1 MAEMKE
7 KVRQMPRRA
16 KVISALLACVLVI
29 TLIGVAVVAAA
40 EKEINPDQTQEI
52 TIGDTKL
59 ELSRPAPDPENP
71 RDNSY
76 PEYRGTIGKT
86 VLEKW
91 TCADGDNPNLTGFV
105 AGYPKRDK
113 TFDENTGVLKI
124 TNRGDKKIS
133 LSFHCEA
140 VAATT
145 KGSLTIRANGK
156 DYLDDATKNFSK
168 VSKDF
173 TSDAIAPGA
182 SIEIWLTAVKYD
194 KTGANATSVNL
205 TISNIE
211 ANLVTGKTLNLLQP
225 QNGSYTAV
233 KLDKDG
239 KTIDNSRVEV
249 SENTQNTTIGYD
261 PSQNESV
268 RLTATAKEGYKFYLW
283 QDENST
289 PLSKDATI
297 TVDGSSVAA
306 NSICPIFV
314 SEGELGAPA
323 YRIPNGKLAGDYYYW
338 DDAMNAAGINFDK
351 NVVLL
356 QPLSLENVK
365 NRNSADTAKTFTIPN
380 GVTLVVPYSDKLS
393 TGKEDAVNTSDKTA
407 AEQYGV
413 AEGCNGTG
421 KAFRTLTVPG
431 NYTLNVNGTLLVNAV
446 QGGKNG
452 VSYQSHIVGTYG
464 QMIVGGTVNVNSGG
478 ELYARGYITDLNHIT
493 DNHIGKINV
502 NDGGS
507 LIQMMQIT
515 DHRGGHYTEAVYQQ
529 LMPITMYYLQNN
541 MVDTVYEYGSTMRAQ
556 AVLAAYTGTYD
567 AVLADVRVIA
577 NGADKET
584 PCMFVMDQ
592 DTAISTKYNYAEDK
606 LHVTLDRGK
615 VTMNFLQIDHPIMSI
630 NTAKNVLT
638 ISDNM
643 PITVGENATLETNYD
658 LKFLPGAELTVNG
671 TLNINKGSDLYFY
684 GATDYQAD
692 WSYGQFR
699 THIQPVGSIGNDK
712 PIIKEEKTT
721 PKTDAKLNLYGTLT
735 LSGTLSQ
742 STNHSGLLATAGE
755 KAKIIINQLQY
766 DGKSVNESLSDSYT
780 PPTTP
785 ALGITYAKADDYY
798 YAINK
803 GWKAPLGHMGE
814 NPETL
819 AGMKNTGTY
828 KRDTGNKFWYQFALT
843 VNYTDSERLSETVYV
858 SKSSTVLNAP
868 ENTVITAISGVEE
881 QNLRTV
887 QSVNYNNTLTDG
899 WKQVQLLNLNADKT
913 INLTCKDYNHTVTWK
928 EFYGANTTQANNTV
942 VSYVSS
948 TDTGVSQIFGGT
960 VNKVAKS
967 DGTVMNKGTDYTLS
981 EDGKTVTLKNAVS
994 KNVELHVTTGNAT
1007 PTVTWNVTGPDGQL
1021 VDVDPTTASTKGEAS
1036 YTVTQQM
1043 TDTWWVLEQG
1053 NYSASD
1059 SNVKMEVSQDKRT
1072 LTLSGITGPVTVT
1085 VNLTEYKHC
1094 INGTV
1099 GYEKA
1104 TVVKNPED
1112 AYYIAAYTLENK
1124 SASIE
1129 YQYTNDDEYRWT
1141 IPGDSEKNLLT
1152 AITSI
1157 SGCAIGEADKAAS
1170 ALRQEIGNTLTM
1182 QLTGKDVSLN
1192 VSTRNYIAKMTWNV
1206 SKADEGTDDGSYGYV
1221 EYYTGKLEKEVP
1233 GERQSIK
1240 YYETLLSN
1248 GTTGSY
1254 YYDRGE
1260 FHTAY
1265 TVPESAGKFM
1275 VQYASDGVEDIPRD
1289 DGKTSW
1295 LDYKWTIPDQP
1306 TNRTFECTAMDQ
1318 SMDDSWAA
1326 AGCLYGSVAD
1336 STATLVLK
1344 PYDYSVKFMDAS
1356 NRNDPLAEYCVTKEI
1371 TSVKYKSGDT
1381 KWDDWCATA
1390 FTIKGGKDAKVNG
1403 LEAAKDGDVII
1414 TFDKG
1419 YKLTGITQDTTVTLT
1434 LKDTSKVFNK
1444 YIDWTIN
1451 DIKNANKY
1459 KYTEYCLVDGKSFI
1473 NPFEKVCATTNNHVW
1488 DGNEVTYTLPNG
1500 YEDCYIKENGHK
1512 ETDQRSKDVTVWDGA
1527 DQTITI
1533 QPYAKRAVAYINGVP
1548 SEYHYF
1554 DTMEAQPSRQFI
1566 YCGDNITVS
1575 RCIAKGCEV
1584 TNLNAKDSTN
1594 RNVRLDK
1601 VTEADARVDIWTEPT
1616 GTDVTTSAAYYMGD
1630 MSFEYVRN
1638 AAAFTWDGASKN
1650 ADGSYGSWKP
1660 VNALGWRHAVG
1671 SKSYEVG
1678 GETLTVDNGSILFVN
1693 TMRNTPVTYTV
1704 QLEKKDNNTNYGV
1717 SLMFDQSEN
1726 IQVSNDGVAT
1736 VTVPANSR
1744 VTLVCRMTGTPNF
1757 SGGSEIEIGT
1767 IKVTKN

>member
-59 ELSRPAPDPENP
+59 ELSRPAPDPKNP

-140 VAATT
+140 EAAIT

-365 NRNSADTAKTFTIPN
+365 SRNSADTAKTFTIPN

-413 AEGCNGTG
+413 AEGYNGTG

-478 ELYARGYITDLNHIT
+478 ELYARGYITDLNHTT
-493 DNHIGKINV
+493 DAHIGKIHV

-742 STNHSGLLATAGE
+742 STNHSGLLADAG
-755 KAKIIINQLQY
+755 KDAKIIINQLQY

-1036 YTVTQQM
+1036 YTVTQQT

-1059 SNVKMEVSQDKRT
+1059 SNVKMEVSQDKCT

-1206 SKADEGTDDGSYGYV
+1206 SKTDEGTDDGSYGYV

-1356 NRNDPLAEYCVTKEI
+1356 NRNDPLAEYCVTKET
-1371 TSVKYKSGDT
+1371 TSVEYKSDDT

-1616 GTDVTTSAAYYMGD
+1616 GTDVTTSATYYMGD

-1638 AAAFTWDGASKN
+1638 AAAFTWDGVSKN

-1693 TMRNTPVTYTV
+1693 TMRNTSVTYTV

>member
-40 EKEINPDQTQEI
+40 EKEIKPDQTQEI

-140 VAATT
+140 EAAIT

-249 SENTQNTTIGYD
+249 SENTQNATIDYD
-261 PSQNESV
+261 PSLNESV

-365 NRNSADTAKTFTIPN
+365 NRNSSADTAKTFTIPN

-413 AEGCNGTG
+413 AKDYNGTSV
-421 KAFRTLTVPG
+421 AFRTLTVPG

-541 MVDTVYEYGSTMRAQ
+541 MVDTIYEYGSTMRAQ

-671 TLNINKGSDLYFY
+671 KLNINKGSDLYFY

-692 WSYGQFR
+692 WSYDQFR
-699 THIQPVGSIGNDK
+699 THIQPVGDIVKTDK
-712 PIIKEEKTT
+712 NT
-721 PKTDAKLNLYGTLT
+721 PNTPSDDAKLILNGTLN

-766 DGKSVNESLSDSYT
+766 DGKSVNESLSDSYPLPK
-780 PPTTP
+780 PP
-785 ALGITYAKADDYY
+785 ASGITYVKAGDYY

-819 AGMKNTGTY
+819 AGLKNTGAY
-828 KRDTGNKFWYQFALT
+828 KRAPNNKFWYQFALT
-843 VNYTDSERLSETVYV
+843 VKYDGITHEDETRYV

-868 ENTVITAISGVEE
+868 ENTVITAIFGVEE

-887 QSVNYNNTLTDG
+887 QSVNYNNALTDG
-899 WKQVQLLNLNADKT
+899 WKQVQLLNLNADKPVT
-913 INLTCKDYNHTVTWK
+913 LTCKAYNHTVTWK

-994 KNVELHVTTGNAT
+994 ENMVLHVTTGNAT
-1007 PTVTWNVTGPDGQL
+1007 PTVTWNVTGPDGQP
-1021 VDVDPTTASTKGEAS
+1021 VDVDPTTASGGKAS
-1036 YTVTQQM
+1036 YTVEQP
-1043 TDTWWVLEQG
+1043 TDAWWVLEQG

-1059 SNVKMEVSQDKRT
+1059 SNVKMEVKQDKRT

-1104 TVVKNPED
+1104 TVVKNSID
-1112 AYYIAAYTLENK
+1112 VDFIAAYTLENK

-1129 YQYTNDDEYRWT
+1129 YQYTNDDKYRWT
-1141 IPGDSEKNLLT
+1141 IPVDSEKNLLT

-1221 EYYTGKLEKEVP
+1221 EYYTGKFEKEVP
-1233 GERQSIK
+1233 GEWQSIK

-1275 VQYASDGVEDIPRD
+1275 VQYASEGVENIPRD
-1289 DGKTSW
+1289 DGKTGW
-1295 LDYKWTIPDQP
+1295 MDRQWAIPDQP
-1306 TNRTFECTAMDQ
+1306 MNRTFECTAMDQ
-1318 SMDDSWAA
+1318 SMDDEFNS

-1356 NRNDPLAEYCVTKEI
+1356 NRNDPLAEYCVTKE
-1371 TSVKYKSGDT
+1371 TASVEYKSDDT

-1419 YKLTGITQDTTVTLT
+1419 YTLTGITQDTTVTLT

-1451 DIKNANKY
+1451 DIKNANNY
-1459 KYTEYCLVDGKSFI
+1459 EYTEYCLVDGKSFI

-1488 DGNEVTYTLPNG
+1488 DGNEVTYTLPDG

-1548 SEYHYF
+1548 SEYYYF
-1554 DTMEAQPSRQFI
+1554 DTMEAQPSAQLI

-1575 RCIAKGCEV
+1575 GCIAKGCEV
-1584 TNLNAKDSTN
+1584 TKLNETYPGN

-1601 VTEADARVDIWTEPT
+1601 VIAAEARVDIWTEPT

-1638 AAAFTWDGASKN
+1638 AAAFTWDGVSKN

-1660 VNALGWRHAVG
+1660 VNAFGWRHAVG

-1678 GETLTVDNGSILFVN
+1678 GETLTVANGSILFVN
-1693 TMRNTPVTYTV
+1693 TMQNTPVTYTV
-1704 QLEKKDNNTNYGV
+1704 QLSRTDGKDYGV
-1717 SLMFDQSEN
+1717 ILKFDESEN
-1726 IQVSNDGVAT
+1726 IQLNEDGSAT

-1744 VTLVCRMTGTPNF
+1744 VTLVCRMTGTPIFGN
-1757 SGGSEIEIGT
+1757 SKEIEIGT
-1767 IKVTKN
+1767 ITVTKN

>member
-40 EKEINPDQTQEI
+40 ENEIKPDQTQ
-52 TIGDTKL
+52 TISIDGTKL

-140 VAATT
+140 EAAIT

-182 SIEIWLTAVKYD
+182 SIEIWLTAVKYG

-283 QDENST
+283 QDENKT

-365 NRNSADTAKTFTIPN
+365 IRNSADTAKTFTIPN

-393 TGKEDAVNTSDKTA
+393 TGKEDAVNTSDETA

-413 AEGCNGTG
+413 AKDYNGTSV
-421 KAFRTLTVPG
+421 AFRTLTVPG

-541 MVDTVYEYGSTMRAQ
+541 MVDTIYEYGSTMRAQ

-643 PITVGENATLETNYD
+643 PITVGKNATLETNYD

-692 WSYGQFR
+692 WSYDQFR
-699 THIQPVGSIGNDK
+699 THIQPVGDIVKTDK
-712 PIIKEEKTT
+712 NT
-721 PKTDAKLNLYGTLT
+721 PNTPSDDAKLILNGTLT

-742 STNHSGLLATAGE
+742 STNHSGLLATAGKGAE
-755 KAKIIINQLQY
+755 IIIKQLQY
-766 DGKSVNESLSDSYT
+766 DGKSVNESLSDSYPRPK
-780 PPTTP
+780 PP
-785 ALGITYAKADDYY
+785 ASGITYVKAGDYY

-819 AGMKNTGTY
+819 AGLKNTGTY
-828 KRDTGNKFWYQFALT
+828 KRDPNNKFWYQFALT
-843 VNYTDSERLSETVYV
+843 VDYTGIDRPRETVYV

-868 ENTVITAISGVEE
+868 ENTVITAISGVDV
-881 QNLRTV
+881 QNCRTV
-887 QSVNYNNTLTDG
+887 QSVNYNNTLPDG
-899 WKQVQLLNLNADKT
+899 WKQVQLLNLNGDKIVT
-913 INLTCKDYNHTVTWK
+913 LTCKSYDKTLTWN
-928 EFYGANTTQANNTV
+928 EYYGETATNKPNNTV
-942 VSYVSS
+942 VSYLSNSDS
-948 TDTGVSQIFGGT
+948 TASHTFEGT
-960 VNKVAKS
+960 VTKVTAGDKILTPS
-967 DGTVMNKGTDYTLS
+967 TDYTLS
-981 EDGKTVTLKNAVS
+981 DGNKTVTLSNVTGIKEVS
-994 KNVELHVTTGNAT
+994 VYTRDVA
-1007 PTVTWNVTGPDGQL
+1007 PTVTWNVIDPNGTPVKVSTTENNYTITQPDNAWWIAETGDCS
-1021 VDVDPTTASTKGEAS
+1021 VSDTNV
-1036 YTVTQQM
+1036 TVTI
-1043 TDTWWVLEQG
+1043 
-1053 NYSASD
+1053 SP
-1059 SNVKMEVSQDKRT
+1059 DKRK

-1104 TVVKNPED
+1104 TVVKNSID
-1112 AYYIAAYTLENK
+1112 ADFIAAYTLENK

-1141 IPGDSEKNLLT
+1141 IPVDSEKNLLT

-1157 SGCAIGEADKAAS
+1157 SGCAIGEADKADS
-1170 ALRQEIGNTLTM
+1170 ALRQEIGNTMTM

-1221 EYYTGKLEKEVP
+1221 EYYTGKFEKEVP
-1233 GERQSIK
+1233 GDWQSIK

-1254 YYDRGE
+1254 YCDRGE

-1318 SMDDSWAA
+1318 SMDDEFNS

-1356 NRNDPLAEYCVTKEI
+1356 NRNDPLAEYCVTKE
-1371 TSVKYKSGDT
+1371 TASVEYKSDDT

-1419 YKLTGITQDTTVTLT
+1419 YTLTGITQDTTVTLT

-1451 DIKNANKY
+1451 DIKNANNY
-1459 KYTEYCLVDGKSFI
+1459 EYTEYCLVDGKSFI

-1488 DGNEVTYTLPNG
+1488 DGNEVTYTLPDG
-1500 YEDCYIKENGHK
+1500 YEDCYIKENRDK
-1512 ETDQRSKDVTVWDGA
+1512 KTDRRSKDVTVWDGA
-1527 DQTITI
+1527 DQKITI

-1548 SEYHYF
+1548 SEYYYF
-1554 DTMEAQPSRQFI
+1554 DTMDAQPSAQLI

-1575 RCIAKGCEV
+1575 GCIAKGCEV
-1584 TNLNAKDSTN
+1584 TKLNETYPGN

-1601 VTEADARVDIWTEPT
+1601 VIAAEARVDIWTEPT

-1638 AAAFTWDGASKN
+1638 AAAFTWDGKT
-1650 ADGSYGSWKP
+1650 DGGGSWKP
-1660 VNALGWRHAVG
+1660 VNAFGWRHAVG

-1678 GETLTVDNGSILFVN
+1678 DETLTVDNGSILFVN
-1693 TMRNTPVTYTV
+1693 TMKNTPVTYTV
-1704 QLEKKDNNTNYGV
+1704 QLSKNGTTDYGV
-1717 SLMFDQSEN
+1717 SLMFDESDKAISVNE
-1726 IQVSNDGVAT
+1726 DGVAT

-1744 VTLVCRMTGTPNF
+1744 VTLVCRMTGTPKFNGE
-1757 SGGSEIEIGT
+1757 SQINIGT

>member
-1 MAEMKE
+1 MN
-7 KVRQMPRRA
+7 KVRSTVKHMPRKA
-16 KVISALLACVLVI
+16 KLLTALLACMLVI

-59 ELSRPAPDPENP
+59 ELSRPEP
-71 RDNSY
+71 RADWDNSY
-76 PEYRGTIGKT
+76 PAYTTINGYAY
-86 VLEKW
+86 EKW
-91 TCADGDNPNLTGFV
+91 TCENDTV
-105 AGYPKRDK
+105 AGLVYGIFQSNSM
-113 TFDENTGVLKI
+113 TFEKNTGVLKI
-124 TNRGDKKIS
+124 TNKSAQKIS
-133 LSFHCEA
+133 LKLDYTARTTGSGCSFFIRENGNDWPGSVNA
-140 VAATT
+140 EKSVTGSWTT
-145 KGSLTIRANGK
+145 KTILPEGS
-156 DYLDDATKNFSK
+156 
-168 VSKDF
+168 V
-173 TSDAIAPGA
+173 
-182 SIEIWLTAVKYD
+182 EIWLTIDKD
-194 KTGANATSVNL
+194 EKTGADPVTHQAD
-205 TISNIE
+205 
-211 ANLVTGKTLNLLQP
+211 LVINKITVEKVAGKTLGLLAP
-225 QNGSYTAV
+225 EAGGSYSAI
-233 KLDKDG
+233 KKDKDG
-239 KTIDNSRVEV
+239 VDVPGSEV
-249 SENTQNTTIGYD
+249 KVTSASTNARIEYD
-261 PSQNESV
+261 PAAYETVQ
-268 RLTATAKEGYKFYLW
+268 LTADSNPDYNFYLW
-283 QDENST
+283 VDGNGNILST
-289 PLSKDATI
+289 EKSI
-297 TVDGSSVAA
+297 TVDDSSIAA
-306 NSICPIFV
+306 DSICPVFV

-365 NRNSADTAKTFTIPN
+365 IRNSADTAKTFTIPN

-393 TGKEDAVNTSDKTA
+393 TGKEDAVNTSDGTA
-407 AEQYGV
+407 AKQYGV
-413 AEGCNGTG
+413 EKDYNGTSV
-421 KAFRTLTVPG
+421 AFRTLTVPG

-515 DHRGGHYTEAVYQQ
+515 DHRGGDYTAAVYQQ
-529 LMPITMYYLQNN
+529 LMPITMYYLENN
-541 MVDTVYEYGSTMRAQ
+541 MVDTTYQYGSTMRAQ
-556 AVLAAYTGTYD
+556 VVLAAGQQ
-567 AVLADVRVIA
+567 AVSADVRVIA

-606 LHVTLDRGK
+606 LHVTLDSGK

-630 NTAKNVLT
+630 NTAKNVLA

-643 PITVGENATLETNYD
+643 PITVAAGATLETNYD

-699 THIQPVGSIGNDK
+699 THIQPVGDIVKIDK
-712 PIIKEEKTT
+712 NT
-721 PKTDAKLNLYGTLT
+721 PGDDDAKLILKGTLT

-742 STNHSGLLATAGE
+742 SNNHSGLLADAGKGAE
-755 KAKIIINQLQY
+755 IIINQLQY
-766 DGKSVNESLSDSYT
+766 DGKSVNESLSGGYPLPK
-780 PPTTP
+780 PP
-785 ALGITYAKADDYY
+785 ASGITYVKAGDYY

-819 AGMKNTGTY
+819 AGLKNTGTY
-828 KRDTGNKFWYQFALT
+828 KRDPNNKFWYQFALT
-843 VNYTDSERLSETVYV
+843 VKYDGITHHKEETRYV

-868 ENTVITAISGVEE
+868 KNTVITAIPDVDV
-881 QNLRTV
+881 QNFRTV
-887 QSVNYNNTLTDG
+887 QSANYNNALADG

-913 INLTCKDYNHTVTWK
+913 ITLTCKDYNHTVTWK

-948 TDTGVSQIFGGT
+948 TDTGVSQAFGGA
-960 VNKVAKS
+960 VSKVVKS
-967 DGTVMNKGTDYTLS
+967 DGTAMNKGTDYTLS

-994 KNVELHVTTGNAT
+994 ENMVLHVTTGNAT
-1007 PTVTWNVTGPDGQL
+1007 PTVTWNVMGPDGQP
-1021 VDVDPTTASTKGEAS
+1021 VVVAQTTASGGEAS
-1036 YTVTQQM
+1036 YTVEQP
-1043 TDTWWVLEQG
+1043 TDTWWVIEQG

-1059 SNVKMEVSQDKRT
+1059 SNVKTEVSQDKRT

-1085 VNLTEYKHC
+1085 VKLTEYKHC

-1099 GYEKA
+1099 QYEEVTIGKGSWGNI
-1104 TVVKNPED
+1104 TQYN
-1112 AYYIAAYTLENK
+1112 L
-1124 SASIE
+1124 ASKTSSTQNE
-1129 YQYTNDDEYRWT
+1129 YTNDDEYRWT
-1141 IPGDSEKNLLT
+1141 IPGNGEKNLLT

-1157 SGCAIGEADKAAS
+1157 SGCAIGEADKADS

-1221 EYYTGKLEKEVP
+1221 EYYTGKFEKEVP
-1233 GERQSIK
+1233 GEWQSIK

-1254 YYDRGE
+1254 YYDREE

-1275 VQYASDGVEDIPRD
+1275 VQYASEGVENIPRD
-1289 DGKTSW
+1289 DGKTGW
-1295 LDYKWTIPDQP
+1295 MDRQWAIPDQP
-1306 TNRTFECTAMDQ
+1306 MNRTFECTAMDQ
-1318 SMDDSWAA
+1318 SMDDEFNS

-1356 NRNDPLAEYCVTKEI
+1356 NRNDPLAEYCVTKE
-1371 TSVKYKSGDT
+1371 TASVEYKSDDT

-1419 YKLTGITQDTTVTLT
+1419 YTLTGITQDTTVTLT

-1451 DIKNANKY
+1451 DIKNANNY

-1488 DGNEVTYTLPNG
+1488 DGNKVTYTLPDG
-1500 YEDCYIKENGHK
+1500 YEDCYIKENRDK
-1512 ETDQRSKDVTVWDGA
+1512 KTDRRSKDVTVRDGA
-1527 DQTITI
+1527 DQKITI

-1548 SEYHYF
+1548 SEYYYF
-1554 DTMEAQPSRQFI
+1554 DTMEAKPSMQFI
-1566 YCGDNITVS
+1566 HCGDGITVS

-1584 TNLNAKDSTN
+1584 TNLNAKDPTN
-1594 RNVRLDK
+1594 MNVRLDD
-1601 VTEADARVDIWTEPT
+1601 VFAADARVDIWTEPT

-1638 AAAFTWDGASKN
+1638 AAAFTWDGKE
-1650 ADGSYGSWKP
+1650 GTTGSWKP
-1660 VNALGWRHAVG
+1660 VNSFGWRHAVG

-1678 GETLTVDNGSILFVN
+1678 GKTLTVDNGSILFVN
-1693 TMRNTPVTYTV
+1693 TMQNTPVTYTV
-1704 QLEKKDNNTNYGV
+1704 QLSKTGDTDYGV
-1717 SLMFDQSEN
+1717 SLMFDESDKA
-1726 IQVSNDGVAT
+1726 IKVNDDGSAT
-1736 VTVPANSR
+1736 VTVKPNSR

-1757 SGGSEIEIGT
+1757 NGGSEIEIGT
-1767 IKVTKN
+1767 ITVKKN

>member
-40 EKEINPDQTQEI
+40 PIDIVPDDPKTVKINGFD
-52 TIGDTKL
+52 L

-156 DYLDDATKNFSK
+156 DYLDDETKNFSK

-194 KTGANATSVNL
+194 KTGADATSVNL
-205 TISNIE
+205 TISNIV

-239 KTIDNSRVEV
+239 NTIVDSLVEV

-268 RLTATAKEGYKFYLW
+268 RLTATDKEGYKFYLW
-283 QDENST
+283 QDENKT

-306 NSICPIFV
+306 DSICPIFV
-314 SEGELGAPA
+314 SEDELGAPA

-356 QPLSLENVK
+356 QPLSLENVRI
-365 NRNSADTAKTFTIPN
+365 RNSADTSKTFTIPN

-393 TGKEDAVNTSDKTA
+393 TGKEDAVNTSDETA

-413 AEGCNGTG
+413 AKDYNGTSV
-421 KAFRTLTVPG
+421 AFRTLTVPG

-541 MVDTVYEYGSTMRAQ
+541 MVDTIYEYGSTMRAQ

-643 PITVGENATLETNYD
+643 PITVAAGATLETNYD

-671 TLNINKGSDLYFY
+671 KLNINKGSDLYFY

-692 WSYGQFR
+692 WSYDQFR
-699 THIQPVGSIGNDK
+699 THIQPVGDIVKTDK
-712 PIIKEEKTT
+712 NT
-721 PKTDAKLNLYGTLT
+721 PNTPSDDAKLILNGTLT

-766 DGKSVNESLSDSYT
+766 DGKSVNESLSDSYPLPK
-780 PPTTP
+780 PP
-785 ALGITYAKADDYY
+785 ASGITYVKAGDYY
-798 YAINK
+798 YAVNK

-828 KRDTGNKFWYQFALT
+828 IRNTGNNFWYQFALT
-843 VNYTDSERLSETVYV
+843 VHYDGINHRDETHYV

-868 ENTVITAISGVEE
+868 GNTVITAISGVEE

-887 QSVNYNNTLTDG
+887 QSVNYNNALTDG
-899 WKQVQLLNLNADKT
+899 WKQVQLLNLTGDKT
-913 INLTCKDYNHTVTWK
+913 VTLTCKAYNHTVTWK
-928 EFYGANTTQANNTV
+928 EFYGTNTTQANNTV

-948 TDTGVSQIFGGT
+948 TDTGVSQAFGGA
-960 VNKVAKS
+960 VSKVVKS
-967 DGTVMNKGTDYTLS
+967 DSTELTKGTDYTLS
-981 EDGKTVTLKNAVS
+981 EDGKTVTLNKAVS
-994 KNVELHVTTGNAT
+994 ENVELHVTTGNAT
-1007 PTVTWNVTGPDGQL
+1007 PTVTWIVTGPGGQS
-1021 VDVDPTTASTKGEAS
+1021 VDVAQTTASTKGEAS
-1036 YTVTQQM
+1036 YTVTQQT

-1059 SNVKMEVSQDKRT
+1059 SNVKMEVSQDKCT

-1129 YQYTNDDEYRWT
+1129 YQYTNDDEYRWS
-1141 IPGDSEKNLLT
+1141 IPVDSEKNLLT

-1157 SGCAIGEADKAAS
+1157 SGCAIGEADKADS
-1170 ALRQEIGNTLTM
+1170 PLRQELGNTLTM

-1356 NRNDPLAEYCVTKEI
+1356 NRNDPLAEYCVTKET
-1371 TSVKYKSGDT
+1371 TSVKYKSDDT

-1419 YKLTGITQDTTVTLT
+1419 YTLTGITQDTTVTLT
-1434 LKDTSKVFNK
+1434 LKNTSEVFNK

-1451 DIKNANKY
+1451 DIKNANNY
-1459 KYTEYCLVDGKSFI
+1459 EYTEYCLVDGKSFI

-1488 DGNEVTYTLPNG
+1488 DGNEVTYTLPDG
-1500 YEDCYIKENGHK
+1500 YEDCYIKENRDK
-1512 ETDQRSKDVTVWDGA
+1512 ETDRRSKDVTVGDGA

-1554 DTMEAQPSRQFI
+1554 DTMVEQPSMQFI
-1566 YCGDNITVS
+1566 YCGDGITVS

-1616 GTDVTTSAAYYMGD
+1616 GTDVTTSATYYMGD

-1638 AAAFTWDGASKN
+1638 AAAFTWDGVSKN